1 MNILAR
7 VFRIISVYKPFP
19 VILKRFFDHD
29 CRKKKTLYIRL
40 SYEYRLF
47 LPQLFFS
54 IILLLSLSIPTRVKL
69 DQTGSC

>member
-19 VILKRFFDHD
+19 VISKRFFDHD
-29 CRKKKTLYIRL
+29 CRKKNLYIRL

-54 IILLLSLSIPTRVKL
+54 IILLLSFSIPTRVKL